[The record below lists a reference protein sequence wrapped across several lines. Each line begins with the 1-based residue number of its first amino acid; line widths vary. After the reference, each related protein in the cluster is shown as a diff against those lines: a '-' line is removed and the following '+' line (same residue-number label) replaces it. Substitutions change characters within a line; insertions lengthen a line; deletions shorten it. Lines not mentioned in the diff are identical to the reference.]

1 MACGNRFVNN
11 FALPISADDDIKWLI
26 VYVLLSRV
34 RASLACAAHKSTFMP
49 HDERAG
55 PSTAVLDSATNMRR
69 QPRRKT
75 KAAAKQAL
83 RRTSDDPTSA
93 G

>member
-1 MACGNRFVNN
+1 
-11 FALPISADDDIKWLI
+11 
-26 VYVLLSRV
+26 
-34 RASLACAAHKSTFMP
+34 MP

-83 RRTSDDPTSA
+83 RRTSDDPTRA